1 MVSSNYLQK
10 VDPQW
15 ESKVSPLG
23 PNLWKGYGSSLQP
36 KGSYTTHVTVGHP
49 RGNIRCRMTF
59 AVMANDNLP
68 NYFIVGIDNIRLFG
82 IKLDVCGDFFT
93 IGRNLKRDFQSK
105 CTREARRILS
115 LSTQMDSLSITAQ
128 PEVEVGDPTPEP
140 EEFKEALKEAHWDK
154 ALSLED
160 KEEILEVIHQF
171 PRVFAHGSRKLGDIT
186 TEMFDIGLTIKDGEH
201 PPCLQK
207 KAYPA
212 SPQRKKD
219 IEANIQ
225 ELLALGVIEP
235 VECTPKDAIVS
246 PVLIKYQNDKARLC
260 GDFRS
265 LNDYT
270 VSDIYSIP
278 RIDAV
283 IHGLK
288 GATRISVLNEVKG
301 YHQMRCTDR
310 ASNYLHIITHCGV
323 YKYVRMPFGPK
334 NGPSCFQRA
343 MDKTFPQ
350 EICDGWVTVYIDD
363 IIVHSSSNKEHVEH
377 LRDGFIKLEQ
387 INMTLSLKK
396 CHFAFTS
403 VRVLGHIVSGLMMS
417 VDQNKIKAIQA
428 IPPPK
433 DLGEVQS
440 FLGMCGHYRQYIK
453 DFSTIALP
461 LSKLTRKNEGF
472 EWTEERHKAFETL
485 KKLLMEAPSLALPD
499 FDRPFILYTGASLIG
514 LGAALHQLHMVD
526 QKMVEL
532 PVCWISR
539 ALRNAELRYGATQ
552 LECLAVVWALEKL
565 HYYLEGTTF
574 ELVTDCQAVK
584 SLLGMKT
591 PNRHMFRWQL
601 AIQEYRGRMKISHRA
616 GKLHQNADLLS
627 RFPLPNDIDNPGGV
641 EDVGIIE
648 VLGLYVVDVASEF

>member
-1 MVSSNYLQK
+1 
-10 VDPQW
+10 
-15 ESKVSPLG
+15 
-23 PNLWKGYGSSLQP
+23 
-36 KGSYTTHVTVGHP
+36 
-49 RGNIRCRMTF
+49 
-59 AVMANDNLP
+59 
-68 NYFIVGIDNIRLFG
+68 
-82 IKLDVCGDFFT
+82 
-93 IGRNLKRDFQSK
+93 
-105 CTREARRILS
+105 
-115 LSTQMDSLSITAQ
+115 
-128 PEVEVGDPTPEP
+128 
-140 EEFKEALKEAHWDK
+140 
-154 ALSLED
+154 
-160 KEEILEVIHQF
+160 
-171 PRVFAHGSRKLGDIT
+171 
-186 TEMFDIGLTIKDGEH
+186 
-201 PPCLQK
+201 
-207 KAYPA
+207 
-212 SPQRKKD
+212 
-219 IEANIQ
+219 
-225 ELLALGVIEP
+225 
-235 VECTPKDAIVS
+235 
-246 PVLIKYQNDKARLC
+246 
-260 GDFRS
+260 
-265 LNDYT
+265 
-270 VSDIYSIP
+270 
-278 RIDAV
+278 
-283 IHGLK
+283 
-288 GATRISVLNEVKG
+288 
-301 YHQMRCTDR
+301 
-310 ASNYLHIITHCGV
+310 
-323 YKYVRMPFGPK
+323 
-334 NGPSCFQRA
+334 
-343 MDKTFPQ
+343 
-350 EICDGWVTVYIDD
+350 
-363 IIVHSSSNKEHVEH
+363 
-377 LRDGFIKLEQ
+377 
-387 INMTLSLKK
+387 MTLSLKK

-472 EWTEERHKAFETL
+472 EWTEERHNAFETL

-499 FDRPFILYTGASLIG
+499 FYRPFILYTDASFIG

-648 VLGLYVVDVASEF
+648 VLGLHVVDLASEFYKELMDNYQKCKNLRTLVKILNDETNVENTTYSRSLYKE